1 MTGTGSRGKMVVLK
15 LSMQEHGT
23 AIQEAAMHQD
33 DSPTPP
39 ELDGWQRGFLKKLSM
54 NYYKSN

>member
-1 MTGTGSRGKMVVLK
+1 MVVLK